1 MSPRNRS
8 PLRDP
13 ELVEMLSDEPELL
26 AVADALVATN
36 EPSSGRRRWRR
47 VPRNRRLL
55 ASASGAA
62 ATIAALVALFLISP
76 WQSSPSFVDR
86 ALAAV
91 GAQPVL
97 HVVTSQSAPGAT
109 LDLSTGQ
116 PIPQVLQTE
125 VWFDRGRELKKSVF
139 TLNGKTLDEALE
151 TKAGSWT
158 RGGPVYTCAWI
169 AAHPAEATKVGVSCN
184 ANGDN
189 GTTPRTVPES
199 APVFDPA
206 LAGFVDRYQAALASG
221 AARRVGAGQFD
232 GHDVVWLQFDA
243 DGRTEQ
249 VAVDAQSYRPL
260 LIKEEPG
267 DLVLRILT
275 AETLP
280 YRPALFR
287 QPPETKAQAGGSLVA
302 ETAVTP
308 QQAAAALDGKA
319 LWLGQSWTDL
329 RLVATTRE
337 VRTISYGPS
346 QPLGRV
352 DVLNFTYAGVSP
364 DGSIDRQS
372 QIHIYESTGCVV
384 DFGWTCTARDPAEE
398 GTIQLRGPVSL
409 LRKGG
414 LFVAIWDW
422 SSDQQRTLAIAR
434 ALSSVPAAS

>member
-36 EPSSGRRRWRR
+36 KPSPGRRRW
-47 VPRNRRLL
+47 RLL

-62 ATIAALVALFLISP
+62 TTIAALVALFLIAP
-76 WQSSPSFVDR
+76 WQSSPSLVDR

-97 HVVTSQSAPGAT
+97 HVVTSQPAQGTT

-139 TLNGKTLDEALE
+139 TINGETLDEALE

-169 AAHPAEATKVGVSCN
+169 AAHPAEATKAGVSCN

-199 APVFDPA
+199 APELDPA

-221 AARRVGAGQFD
+221 AARRVGAGQFE

-243 DGRTEQ
+243 DGRAEQ

-260 LIKEEPG
+260 LIKQEPG
-267 DLVLRILT
+267 DVVLRILT

-287 QPPETKAQAGGSLVA
+287 RPPETTAQVGGSLAA

-308 QQAAAALDGKA
+308 QQAAAALGGKA

-337 VRTISYGPS
+337 VRTVSYGPS

-352 DVLNFTYAGVSP
+352 DVLDFTYGRVSP
-364 DGSIDRQS
+364 DGSIDRES
-372 QIHIYESTGCVV
+372 QIHIYESTGCVL
-384 DFGWTCTARDPAEE
+384 DFGWTCTARDPAGE

-409 LRKGG
+409 LRKDG
-414 LFVAIWDW
+414 LFAAIWDW
-422 SSDQQRTLAIAR
+422 SSDHERTFAIAR
-434 ALSSVPAAS
+434 ALSPVPAAS

>member
-36 EPSSGRRRWRR
+36 RPSSGRRRWR
-47 VPRNRRLL
+47 LL
-55 ASASGAA
+55 ALASGAA

-97 HVVTSQSAPGAT
+97 HVVTSQPAQGTT

-139 TLNGKTLDEALE
+139 TVNGKTLDEALE
-151 TKAGSWT
+151 TSAGSWT

-199 APVFDPA
+199 APLLDPA

-221 AARRVGAGQFD
+221 AARRVGAGRFD

-267 DLVLRILT
+267 DVVLRVLT
-275 AETLP
+275 AETLA
-280 YRPALFR
+280 YQPALFR
-287 QPPETKAQAGGSLVA
+287 RPPETKAQTGGSVA
-302 ETAVTP
+302 AEAAVTP
-308 QQAAAALDGKA
+308 QQAAAALGGKA

-337 VRTISYGPS
+337 VRTISYGPN
-346 QPLGRV
+346 QPLGRA
-352 DVLNFTYAGVSP
+352 DVLDFTYARVSP
-364 DGSIDRQS
+364 DGSIDRES
-372 QIHIYESTGCVV
+372 QIHIYESRGCVV
-384 DFGWTCTARDPAEE
+384 DFGWTCTAKDPAGE
-398 GTIQLRGPVSL
+398 GTIQLRRPISL

-414 LFVAIWDW
+414 LFVAISDW
-422 SSDQQRTLAIAR
+422 SSDLERTLAIAR
-434 ALSSVPAAS
+434 ALGSVPAAS